1 MIGVVVPVHNEEAC
15 LEGCLMA
22 LSAAALH
29 PDLDSEPVLVVVVLD
44 GCDDDS
50 HAIAQRHA
58 TTPLICLSI
67 SARNVGMARHAGA
80 EYLLARDARWLAFTD
95 ADSRVAPDWLVA
107 QLALRADAVCGLVTV
122 DDWSEQP
129 AHVPARFAAR
139 YRPEDNHRHVHG
151 ANLGVCSHAY
161 RRAGGFPPHASS
173 EDVAL
178 VQRLIAIDAQI
189 AWSTQPR
196 VITSARATGRAR
208 GGFADHLAMLAALS
222 AEAMPTD

>member
-95 ADSRVAPDWLVA
+95 ADSRVAPDWLCEVVSPSTARLDRERKMPHYACHGVA
-107 QLALRADAVCGLVTV
+107 VVWLVDPLARTLEVHRLEGGAYVRVAAHGDEDVIRAEPFAAVELALARLWTV
-122 DDWSEQP
+122 
-129 AHVPARFAAR
+129 
-139 YRPEDNHRHVHG
+139 
-151 ANLGVCSHAY
+151 
-161 RRAGGFPPHASS
+161 
-173 EDVAL
+173 
-178 VQRLIAIDAQI
+178 
-189 AWSTQPR
+189 
-196 VITSARATGRAR
+196 
-208 GGFADHLAMLAALS
+208 
-222 AEAMPTD
+222 